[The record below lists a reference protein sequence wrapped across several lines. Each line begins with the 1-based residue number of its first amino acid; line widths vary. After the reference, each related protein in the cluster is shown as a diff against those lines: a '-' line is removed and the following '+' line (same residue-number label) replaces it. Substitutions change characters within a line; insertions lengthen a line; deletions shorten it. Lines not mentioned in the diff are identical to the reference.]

1 MLTLQYEEEEE
12 IRSVHLQTIGSLE
25 RKLEESKLKSE
36 AIRQE
41 WERAKTR
48 EISDIEQKHEN
59 FLQGFKVKLSEA
71 VSEQKKV
78 DVQYCRQ
85 VNDKTIENANL
96 KKKLADFTTLHS
108 DFVAATQSREEK
120 VEKERKENAKD
131 DKSNKRKIKK
141 LKKKLMLLETRHSD
155 FVASAK
161 SQDENIIKQRKANTK
176 NLKNKNRKIQDLKN
190 DLRKAETRHYDFVAT
205 LKSLLCED
213 SSSCSNGSSASA
225 AKKRIDDLTKSLN
238 EMIRIDLEVKEEP
251 VEVKEEVD
259 LPVISKEEASS
270 LQDIDQQ

>member
-36 AIRQE
+36 TIRQE

-141 LKKKLMLLETRHSD
+141 LKKKLML

-161 SQDENIIKQRKANTK
+161 SQDESINKQRKANTK